1 MRLIKIIKEKLYNFF
16 SLEKIIE
23 NKVREE
29 VEQAKREF
37 YNAKRE
43 LDDAIYNYK
52 QAKKIVDDI
61 IQVGVDVDLY
71 NPNNNW
77 AVICIGGN
85 TDYVR
90 FIDMSGSNIRE
101 ILSFLRQ
108 FEPRSLKVDAPYN
121 LKKQAFTKIGRYI

>member
-1 MRLIKIIKEKLYNFF
+1 MRLKKFIKKKLYNFF
-16 SLEKIIE
+16 GLDQIIE
-23 NKVREE
+23 SKVQGETK
-29 VEQAKREF
+29 QTKREF

-61 IQVGVDVDLY
+61 VQVGVDIDLY
-71 NPNNNW
+71 DPNSNW

-90 FIDMSGSNIRE
+90 FIDMRGDNIRD
-101 ILSFLRQ
+101 ISSFLRK
-108 FEPRSLKVDAPYN
+108 FEATSLKVDAPYN
-121 LKKQAFTKIGRYI
+121 LKKEAFTKIGRYI